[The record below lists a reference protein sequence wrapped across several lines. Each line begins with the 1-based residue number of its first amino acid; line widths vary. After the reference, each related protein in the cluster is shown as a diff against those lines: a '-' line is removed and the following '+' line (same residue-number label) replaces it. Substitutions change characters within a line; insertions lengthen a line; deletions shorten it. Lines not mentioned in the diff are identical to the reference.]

1 MKNNNNKY
9 EKISSTCTL
18 CTQNI
23 KKNENMGY
31 ILHETK
37 RKKKERKKN
46 NNALSPLKKKKKKK
60 R

>member
-9 EKISSTCTL
+9 EKISSTVLFVRRTY
-18 CTQNI
+18 